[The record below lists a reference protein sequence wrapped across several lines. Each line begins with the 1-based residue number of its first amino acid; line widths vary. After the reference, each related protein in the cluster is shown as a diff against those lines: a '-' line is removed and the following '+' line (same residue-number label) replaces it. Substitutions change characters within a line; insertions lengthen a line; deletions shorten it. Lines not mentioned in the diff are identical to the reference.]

1 MEFTKWFYLKDN
13 QQRGPVDTG
22 DLASLIQSGILPPDT
37 LVFTSSQ
44 ADWIPANT
52 TGVFPLKAT
61 TLTTGNNIYR
71 KFKTAL
77 IIQLLLC
84 LGGGLLVMQ
93 QKQNTGK
100 LNNGR
105 TSLNEVDQ
113 LRGKIQTT
121 TAQSSPRKITRK
133 QKDPKNSQSSKR
145 SNFGNREPMVDT
157 LTHQNQLAVLQ
168 RQYASLEAERRAA
181 EKRGKLDLATA
192 RINEARNDD
201 QLAKANISRLKL
213 KQLLEESREH
223 NTKLNHQIKM
233 LEKQNQIGRQA
244 NTKLAEANKTHREL
258 ERRLVAA
265 NQLNTNLLQRVK
277 IMEINNQ
284 ENAQNN
290 AKLTEKLNKA
300 SKELE
305 AARKKIPNLKQQLQ
319 GTQLGETTLPQQSHT
334 QPTPKVPSA
343 AVGNISYVDTRS
355 KFIVINRGSNN
366 NIKNGDT
373 FRIIS
378 HSTGEFLGRIT
389 IKKTDPSIAGG
400 TLDGQGIGQLRSGD
414 LLFR

>member
-1 MEFTKWFYLKDN
+1 MEFTKWFYLKDS
-13 QQRGPVDTG
+13 QQSGPVDTG
-22 DLASLIQSGILPPDT
+22 DLCSLIQSGILPPDT

-44 ADWIPANT
+44 ADWIPADS
-52 TGVFPLKAT
+52 TGVFPLKAA
-61 TLTTGNNIYR
+61 TLTTGDNIYR

-105 TSLNEVDQ
+105 TSLNEVGQ

-121 TAQSSPRKITRK
+121 PAPSSPRKITVK
-133 QKDPKNSQSSKR
+133 QKDPKNPQASKR
-145 SNFGNREPMVDT
+145 SNFGNRGPMVDN
-157 LTHQNQLAVLQ
+157 LTHQNQLALLQ
-168 RQYASLEAERRAA
+168 KQYASLEAERRAG
-181 EKRGKLDLATA
+181 EKRAKLALATA

-201 QLAKANISRLKL
+201 QLAEANISRLKL

-223 NTKLNHQIKM
+223 NAKLNHQIKT
-233 LEKQNQIGRQA
+233 LEKRNQDGRQA
-244 NTKLAEANKTHREL
+244 NTKLAEANETHRGL
-258 ERRLVAA
+258 ERRLAVA

-277 IMEINNQ
+277 KMEANNQ
-284 ENAQNN
+284 GNTRNN
-290 AKLTEKLNKA
+290 AELTAKLRKA
-300 SKELE
+300 SKDLE
-305 AARKKIPNLKQQLQ
+305 AARKKIPNLKQQPQ
-319 GTQLGETTLPQQSHT
+319 GAQLSVARLPQQSHT
-334 QPTPKVPSA
+334 QPTPIAPST
-343 AVGNISYVDTRS
+343 AVGNISYVDTQS
-355 KFIVINRGSNN
+355 KFVVINRGSNN

-378 HSTGEFLGRIT
+378 RSTGEFLGRIT

-400 TLDGQGIGQLRSGD
+400 TLAGQGISQLRSGD